1 MEPASPFLIW
11 TGGYEARFLLLV
23 RACQESSA
31 EEKSLQAYNENLGFD
46 CWYFVSNFVLPKI
59 IPPPS
64 MSSCRKKMTPEDLEE
79 KEEEEEDGCKIQ
91 RIWSYTTSPKMKS
104 LSFLTTSY
112 YSTTTEL
119 LRPITAFFPSSL
131 REWLEWDKACS
142 TGRFGGGGG
151 NTL

>member
-1 MEPASPFLIW
+1 
-11 TGGYEARFLLLV
+11 
-23 RACQESSA
+23 
-31 EEKSLQAYNENLGFD
+31 
-46 CWYFVSNFVLPKI
+46 
-59 IPPPS
+59 
-64 MSSCRKKMTPEDLEE
+64 MTPEDLEE